1 MIIKA
6 KYRLSKAL
14 IAQVLKLKAVVPA
27 EKAVTYANNAGRDL
41 VDDKS
46 FRSTEIRWLMYEQ
59 FAPIHQEMIRAVSE
73 HQPRFGIRDPLRIE
87 RGVQLATYHVGDHYG
102 WHIDGRPGD
111 GTRRV
116 LSISVLL
123 TDDFKG
129 GRLDFRTPG
138 APPLK
143 KAGDIVIFNSDEW
156 HRVAPVTAGV
166 RESLV
171 VWFTMT

>member
-6 KYRLSKAL
+6 RYRLDKAL
-14 IAQVLKLKAVVPA
+14 VAQILKLKDVVPP
-27 EKAVTYANNAGRDL
+27 ERAVTYANNADRGV
-41 VDDKS
+41 VDDGGL
-46 FRSTEIRWLMYEQ
+46 RRTEIRWLMYEH
-59 FAPIHQEMIRAVSE
+59 FSPLHQAMIRAVSD
-73 HQPRFGIRDPLRIE
+73 HQAEFGIKDPLRIE
-87 RGVQLATYHVGDHYG
+87 RGVQLATYHPGDHYG
-102 WHIDGRPGD
+102 WHIDGRVGD
-111 GTRRV
+111 RTRRI

-129 GRLDFRTPG
+129 GRLDFRSPG
-138 APPLK
+138 APHLK

-171 VWFTMT
+171 VWFTMS